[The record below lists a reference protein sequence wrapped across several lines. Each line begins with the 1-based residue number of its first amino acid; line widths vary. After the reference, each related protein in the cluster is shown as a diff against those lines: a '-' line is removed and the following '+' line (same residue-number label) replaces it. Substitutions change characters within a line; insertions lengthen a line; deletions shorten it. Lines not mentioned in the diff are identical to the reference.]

1 MATIENLRK
10 FSRNSLFIY
19 LFALILAT
27 TGSLIQI
34 SGTSWDVTSHLMF
47 KPETFFTPSHA
58 LLYSGIGLIIIAT
71 IINIFVYLKYRHEI
85 KKIASKTSFQLL
97 LIGSIICLSSGPAD
111 YLWHQAFGID
121 GLLSPTHISLTTGML
136 LTSLGVVIGLTQ
148 IKISSSEN
156 NAKFEIVRKIV
167 LIPAFSALW
176 FTIIWYVYFFSL
188 PFSNGD
194 NFNFNLNP
202 YLASIIAVLFLPLL
216 SSIIFFKASNTINHL
231 GATSA
236 IAGLVI
242 IINIFSNIFSTDGIL
257 LSSIFWYL
265 PLSFIP
271 IIIADFLVNSQNIR
285 KSSKHKKVIR
295 KIIAAT
301 LIGGGFYIFNF
312 PMVVW
317 AFAIPLDMTLL
328 VNEQGSPLIS
338 QLLSNFFA
346 TIPIMLIISVPIGAI
361 IGITGYFISNIIT
374 EFESKNKINTLS
386 NDDESV
392 VVKGN

>member
-1 MATIENLRK
+1 MTTKENLRK
-10 FSRNSLFIY
+10 FSRNYLFIY
-19 LFALILAT
+19 LFALVIAT

-58 LLYSGIGLIIIAT
+58 LLYSGIGLIIIST
-71 IINIFVYLKYRHEI
+71 IITIFLYIKYGHDI
-85 KKIASKTSFQLL
+85 KKIVPKNSFQLL
-97 LIGSIICLSSGPAD
+97 LLGSIICLSSGPAD
-111 YLWHQAFGID
+111 YLWHLTFGID
-121 GLLSPTHISLTTGML
+121 GLLSPTHLSLITGML
-136 LTSLGVVIGLTQ
+136 LTSLGVVIGLT
-148 IKISSSEN
+148 KLKMSSFDI
-156 NAKFEIVRKIV
+156 NAKFEYIRKIV

-176 FTIIWYVYFFSL
+176 FTMIWYIYFFSL
-188 PFSNGD
+188 PFSNGE

-216 SSIIFFKASNTINHL
+216 SSIIFFKASNTINYL

-242 IINIFSNIFSTDGIL
+242 IINILSNIFSTDGIL

-271 IIIADFLVNSQNIR
+271 IIIADFLVHSKNIR
-285 KSSKHKKVIR
+285 KSNKHTKISR
-295 KIIAAT
+295 KIIAAA

-317 AFAIPLDMTLL
+317 AFSVPLGMTSL
-328 VNEQGSPLIS
+328 VNDQGSPLIS

-346 TIPIMLIISVPIGAI
+346 TIPIMLIISIPIGAI
-361 IGITGYFISNIIT
+361 LGIIGYLVVNIMT
-374 EFESKNKINTLS
+374 KFKNKNKINTLS
-386 NDDESV
+386 NDDKSV

>member
-1 MATIENLRK
+1 MSTLVIATI
-10 FSRNSLFIY
+10 
-19 LFALILAT
+19 
-27 TGSLIQI
+27 GSLIQI

-58 LLYSGIGLIIIAT
+58 LLYSGIGLIIIST
-71 IINIFVYLKYRHEI
+71 TINIFIYLKYGHDI
-85 KKIASKTSFQLL
+85 KKIAPKSSFQLL

-121 GLLSPTHISLTTGML
+121 GLLSPTHISLITGML
-136 LTSLGVVIGLTQ
+136 LTSLGIVIGLTKL
-148 IKISSSEN
+148 KISS
-156 NAKFEIVRKIV
+156 FEINARFEFIRKIV

-176 FTIIWYVYFFSL
+176 FTIIWYVYFLSL
-188 PFSNGD
+188 PFSNGE

-216 SSIIFFKASNTINHL
+216 SSIIFFKASNIINHL
-231 GATSA
+231 GAISA

-271 IIIADFLVNSQNIR
+271 IIIADFLVNNQNIR
-285 KSSKHKKVIR
+285 KSSKHTKISR
-295 KIIAAT
+295 KIIAAA
-301 LIGGGFYIFNF
+301 LIGGGFYIFNY

-317 AFAIPLDMTLL
+317 AFSIPLEMTSLI
-328 VNEQGSPLIS
+328 NDQGSPLIS

-346 TIPIMLIISVPIGAI
+346 TIPIMLIISLPIGAI
-361 IGITGYFISNIIT
+361 LGIIGYFVVNIMT
-374 EFESKNKINTLS
+374 KFENKNKINTLS
-386 NDDESV
+386 DDDKNI

>member
-1 MATIENLRK
+1 MTTKENLK
-10 FSRNSLFIY
+10 QFSRNYLFIY
-19 LFALILAT
+19 LSTLVIAT
-27 TGSLIQI
+27 IGSLIQI
-34 SGTSWDVTSHLMF
+34 SGMSWDVTSHLMF

-58 LLYSGIGLIIIAT
+58 LLYSGIGLIVIST
-71 IINIFVYLKYRHEI
+71 IINIFIYLKYGHDI
-85 KKIASKTSFQLL
+85 KKIAPKSSFQLL

-121 GLLSPTHISLTTGML
+121 GLLSPTHISLITGML
-136 LTSLGVVIGLTQ
+136 LTSLGIVIGLTKL
-148 IKISSSEN
+148 KISS
-156 NAKFEIVRKIV
+156 FEINARFEFIRKIV

-176 FTIIWYVYFFSL
+176 FTIIWYVYFLSL
-188 PFSNGD
+188 PFSNGE

-216 SSIIFFKASNTINHL
+216 SSIIFFKASNIINHL
-231 GATSA
+231 GAISA

-271 IIIADFLVNSQNIR
+271 IIIADFLVNNQNIR
-285 KSSKHKKVIR
+285 KSSKHTKISR
-295 KIIAAT
+295 KIIAAA
-301 LIGGGFYIFNF
+301 LIGGGFYIFNY

-317 AFAIPLDMTLL
+317 AFSIPLEMTSLI
-328 VNEQGSPLIS
+328 NDQGSPLIS

-346 TIPIMLIISVPIGAI
+346 TIPIMLIISLPIGAI
-361 IGITGYFISNIIT
+361 LGIIGYFVVNIMT
-374 EFESKNKINTLS
+374 KFENKNKINTLS
-386 NDDESV
+386 DDDKNI